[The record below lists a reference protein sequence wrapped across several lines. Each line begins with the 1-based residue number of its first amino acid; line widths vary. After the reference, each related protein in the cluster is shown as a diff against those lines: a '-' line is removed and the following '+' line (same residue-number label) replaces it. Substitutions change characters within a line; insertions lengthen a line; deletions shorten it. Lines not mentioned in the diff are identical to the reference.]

1 MGFLVCWS
9 AGLNIADTEERKKF
23 GGVAAYSAA
32 VDIVD
37 VHIDEAY
44 VPLLYCNSC
53 MDLYM
58 L

>member
-1 MGFLVCWS
+1 MDLS
-9 AGLNIADTEERKKF
+9 ARVNIADTEERKKF
-23 GGVAAYSAA
+23 GDAAEYIAA

-37 VHIDEAY
+37 VHIDEVY
-44 VPLLYCNSC
+44 VVQLLYCNSC